1 VTRYRPVFLITA
13 IMALAGLAAAA
24 PPVSGQAAQVYFSDT
39 GDPGG
44 AVVALVGRAQ
54 RRIEAAIYD
63 LTDRRIA
70 EALIA
75 ASRRHV
81 DTWVVMDASEARYH
95 SSQYPALAAA
105 LGGHLALRTG
115 RGGGRYAIMHHKF
128 IVVDD
133 RLVGTGSFNW
143 TREAECCNWE
153 NLVVLDDP
161 AVARAFEAEFQ
172 RLWRA
177 Q

>member
-1 VTRYRPVFLITA
+1 MIHRRLAVLVAAVT
-13 IMALAGLAAAA
+13 ALALTA
-24 PPVSGQAAQVYFSDT
+24 PPVPPAAAQAARAYFSDT
-39 GDPGG
+39 DDPGG
-44 AVVALVGRAQ
+44 AVVALVDRAQ
-54 RRIEAAIYD
+54 RRLEAAIYD

-153 NLVVLDDP
+153 NLVILDDP
-161 AVARAFEAEFQ
+161 GLARAFEAEFQ
-172 RLWRA
+172 RLWNAR
-177 Q
+177 